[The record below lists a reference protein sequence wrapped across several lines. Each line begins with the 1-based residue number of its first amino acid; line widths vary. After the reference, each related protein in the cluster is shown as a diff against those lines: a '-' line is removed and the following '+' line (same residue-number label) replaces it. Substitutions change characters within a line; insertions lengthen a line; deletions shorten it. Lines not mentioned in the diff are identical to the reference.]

1 MCEESFSNAGG
12 IRRHAIEFQN
22 VLRAARKTGARR
34 RFLAEAEGALALS

>member
-1 MCEESFSNAGG
+1 MLVESAA
-12 IRRHAIEFQN
+12 IAIEFQD